1 MRYTTVI
8 LRPKNQKIVFC
19 SSVFGAIPHLTF
31 FLQMSLKTINQMF
44 DPKFKV
50 YVRGLELFGKL
61 DSETINNLFG
71 NLDEVIRVND
81 GLEDELNKLRDDRGK
96 IHLIRP
102 KFSTREFH
110 ILISRRL

>member
-1 MRYTTVI
+1 
-8 LRPKNQKIVFC
+8 
-19 SSVFGAIPHLTF
+19 
-31 FLQMSLKTINQMF
+31 MF

-96 IHLIRP
+96 IFSKLKILDNQFKNESFWIICKLIA
-102 KFSTREFH
+102 
-110 ILISRRL
+110 

>member
-1 MRYTTVI
+1 
-8 LRPKNQKIVFC
+8 
-19 SSVFGAIPHLTF
+19 
-31 FLQMSLKTINQMF
+31 MF

-96 IHLIRP
+96 IHLIRT
-102 KFSTREFH
+102 KISTLEFH
-110 ILISRRL
+110 VLISRRL

>member
-1 MRYTTVI
+1 
-8 LRPKNQKIVFC
+8 
-19 SSVFGAIPHLTF
+19 
-31 FLQMSLKTINQMF
+31 MF

-81 GLEDELNKLRDDRGK
+81 GLEDELNKLRDDRGR
-96 IHLIRP
+96 IFS
-102 KFSTREFH
+102 KFYGNLRINCFELSFLRNF
-110 ILISRRL
+110 